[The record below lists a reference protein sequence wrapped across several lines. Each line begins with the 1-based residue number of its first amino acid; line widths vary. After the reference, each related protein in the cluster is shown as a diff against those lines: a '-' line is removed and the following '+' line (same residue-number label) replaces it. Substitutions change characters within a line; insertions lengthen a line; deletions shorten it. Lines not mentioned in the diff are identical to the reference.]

1 LDALLLVADRSHLF
15 MVSGD
20 GNVLEPD
27 EEVAAIGSGG
37 SYALAAARAL
47 RLRTELT
54 PREIVQDALEI
65 AASICIFSNDHITVL
80 ELSTVDPDVE
90 SGPRSEAEEGKKE
103 K

>member
-1 LDALLLVADRSHLF
+1 

-47 RLRTELT
+47 RTRTQQSA
-54 PREIVQDALEI
+54 RV
-65 AASICIFSNDHITVL
+65 TVL
-80 ELSTVDPDVE
+80 ELPTDPKATGASAPE
-90 SGPRSEAEEGKKE
+90 KE
-103 K
+103 IRP